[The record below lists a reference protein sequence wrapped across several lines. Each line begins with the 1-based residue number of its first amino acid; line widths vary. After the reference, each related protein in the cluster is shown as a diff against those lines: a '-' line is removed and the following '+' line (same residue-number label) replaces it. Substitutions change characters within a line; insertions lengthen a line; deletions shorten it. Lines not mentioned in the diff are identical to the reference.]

1 MKNTN
6 KPHHTKPRY
15 QSAKA
20 LPVIGSL
27 AALAVSPAA
36 WSNPTLVAD
45 TYLKQ
50 GLSKNYGKQTAILV
64 TAGKTKTD
72 GYLKFNL
79 KDSTPTPSDVSKAVL
94 KVFVSGI
101 PKNQSGM
108 LTVRKLVSE
117 DTWTEANLTST
128 ITIDASNDPVPLP
141 QATVNNAQSV
151 NQWLEFDVTKYVR
164 SSLGLTGSHLGTADN
179 TIGFLLTGSSGS
191 FNAKI
196 VSKESKALGNAAE
209 LDIVYTTAGIPG
221 ETGPTGPQGPA
232 GTPGSAGGSAI
243 GATGPQGPA
252 GATGPQGPTGPAGGP
267 AGATGPQGPQGPTG
281 PAGLPQKTV
290 VRSTSGTVS
299 LLTDTV
305 VSKNCDP
312 GESVVGGGV
321 SAENTLLGLTFAVTS
336 GPTANGALI
345 SSGIPTG
352 WGAKF
357 GTLTSLSSILGA
369 NYTVN
374 VICATN

>member
-1 MKNTN
+1 MRENN
-6 KPHHTKPRY
+6 KPHHTKTRY
-15 QSAKA
+15 PSAKA
-20 LPVIGSL
+20 LSVIGSL
-27 AALAVSPAA
+27 AALAVSPVA

-50 GLSKNYGKQTAILV
+50 GLPKNFGKKTAILV

-79 KDSTPTPSDVSKAVL
+79 KNSTPTPSEISKAVL

-101 PKNQSGM
+101 PKNQSGE
-108 LTVRKLVSE
+108 LIVRKLE
-117 DTWTEANLTST
+117 LNDTWKESDLTAALS
-128 ITIDASNDPVPLP
+128 IDDDSDPNPLPHAPIDA
-141 QATVNNAQSV
+141 QSI
-151 NQWLEFDVTKYVR
+151 NQWLEFDVTNYVR
-164 SSLGLTGSHLGTADN
+164 ASLGTADN
-179 TIGFLLTGSSGS
+179 TIGFLLTGTSGAS
-191 FNAKI
+191 FNAKL
-196 VSKESKALGNAAE
+196 VSKESKSLGNAAV
-209 LDIVYTTAGIPG
+209 LDIVYTTAGVQG
-221 ETGPTGPQGPA
+221 QAGSVGNTGPA
-232 GTPGSAGGSAI
+232 

-252 GATGPQGPTGPAGGP
+252 GATGPQGPAGGP
-267 AGATGPQGPQGPTG
+267 AGATGPQGPTGPAGASVQGPAGPTGATG

-290 VRSTSGTVS
+290 VRSTTGTVS
-299 LLTDTV
+299 LLTDTI
-305 VSKNCDP
+305 VSKNCDA

-321 SAENTLLGLTFAVTS
+321 SAENTLLGVTFAVTS
-336 GPTANGALI
+336 GPTANGELI
-345 SSGIPTG
+345 SSGTPTG